1 VDKVQS
7 SIRQAEGRH
16 DRRAT
21 LADGVQDAA
30 AARVLLTDDL
40 PAEQRPRGSDRVLL
54 VGLVWGKETLIEL
67 EQVGP
72 GEDLRAGTL
81 FDLPAVQLAR
91 NFRLVRAS
99 GDGGHVFT
107 VPASLPGEVHRQG
120 AARSLGELALIG
132 KARRLEAPFKAHA
145 YEIGPDDRVVA
156 RVAPQ
161 LTMIARYVRASP
173 PRAKPLHDRIDP
185 DFASTVVAGLLL
197 LALFFLLVR
206 VAPVPEPAFEDLTAA
221 RERIARYQAAK
232 PPAPTAAETPKVKDL
247 SGTPEGAKAKEE
259 EGQAGKPEAKKKQ
272 AAPAR
277 KGTPSPDANKREADR
292 RKVQKLGLL
301 GALSN
306 VSGPGVATSNVL
318 GPGGLGSGINEA
330 LGGVKGRAGQG
341 DAYGV
346 GGLGTRG
353 FGAGGGGTAIGIGGL
368 GTKGSGSG
376 RGGYGRIDLGGRGKE
391 ETQFVPGRTIVVG
404 GLSRDVINRIIQ
416 RHYNEVKY
424 CYEKELTRDPALYGK
439 VAITFVIDGEGGVS
453 DAFVKETSLAN
464 EPVES
469 CIVAHVRRWAF
480 PAPEGGSTVQVTYPY
495 VFKSSGQ

>member
-1 VDKVQS
+1 M
-7 SIRQAEGRH
+7 RH
-16 DRRAT
+16 GDGGRRAT

-40 PAEQRPRGSDRVLL
+40 PAEQRPRGGDRVLL
-54 VGLVWGKETLIEL
+54 VGLVWGKETLVEL

-72 GEDLRAGTL
+72 GQDLRAGTL

-91 NFRLVRAS
+91 SFRLVRAS

-107 VPASLPGEVHRQG
+107 VPASLPGEVHRHG
-120 AARSLGELALIG
+120 GARSLGELALIG
-132 KARRLEAPFKAHA
+132 KARRIDAPIKAHA

-161 LTMIARYVRASP
+161 LTMVARYVRASP
-173 PRAKPLHDRIDP
+173 QRPKPLREQIDA

-206 VAPVPEPAFEDLTAA
+206 VAPMPEPAMEDLSAA
-221 RERIARYQAAK
+221 RERIARYQAVR
-232 PPAPTAAETPKVKDL
+232 PPPAAETPKAKDV
-247 SGTPEGAKAKEE
+247 SGTPEGAKAKDE
-259 EGQAGKPEAKKKQ
+259 EGRAGKPEAKKKE

-277 KGTPSPDANKREADR
+277 KGTAAPDANKPEADR

-301 GALSN
+301 AALSN

-318 GPGGLGSGINEA
+318 GPGGLGTGINEA

-341 DAYGV
+341 DSSGI

-353 FGAGGGGTAIGIGGL
+353 FGSGGGGTAIGIGGL

-376 RGGYGRIDLGGRGKE
+376 RGGYGHIDLDGRGKE

-424 CYEKELTRDPALYGK
+424 CYEKELARDPALYGK
-439 VAITFVIDGEGGVS
+439 VAITFVIDGKGGVS
-453 DAFVKETSLAN
+453 DAFVKETSLTS